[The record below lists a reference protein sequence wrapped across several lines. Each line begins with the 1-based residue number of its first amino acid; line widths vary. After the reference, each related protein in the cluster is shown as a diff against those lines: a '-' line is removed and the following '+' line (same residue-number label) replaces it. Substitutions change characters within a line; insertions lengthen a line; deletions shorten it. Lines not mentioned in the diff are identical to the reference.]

1 MKKVKK
7 IITGFLTVF
16 LFMAMVLPMTT
27 VKASE
32 EKEVAEKRM
41 YTVTFRAGNVASFD
55 TDKITVS
62 DGMEVTKNYIKVKVA
77 KGDTLALTVPDW
89 ESDARLTSWFSNC
102 LHYEKEAAYGLK
114 AFSGVVGTAVER
126 NTEYVLDYKRLIN
139 PVSYTVSFVD
149 SQTKEQIAAPQ
160 IIYGNAEET
169 ITVLPVTV
177 SDYTP
182 TESRKTLKLEKGK
195 ENTATFEYCYTGTV
209 ETITSTVTN
218 VVPGTTRTETVV
230 NEVEET
236 VIVPGTAQPSG
247 FTANVVNNASNT
259 ANNRANGGGNALNTP
274 AGNIANNVADN
285 SANNAADNAVN
296 APADENE
303 DQTVD
308 DGNVE
313 IPEEQTP
320 LVDGDENDGVVDI
333 EESVTPLANTAE
345 DESTVSGDV
354 DGKDAD
360 LAAQEI
366 DAASVPVAVPV
377 IGGIAAVFV
386 VGLIV
391 FLIYK
396 NRKRS
401 K

>member
-7 IITGFLTVF
+7 IITGFLMVF
-16 LFMAMVLPMTT
+16 IFMALVLPMTT

-32 EKEVAEKRM
+32 EKEVAGKRM

-77 KGDTLALTVPDW
+77 KGDTLAFTVPGW

-126 NTEYVLDYKRLIN
+126 NTEYVLDYKRLID
-139 PVSYTVSFVD
+139 PVSYTVSFID

-169 ITVLPVTV
+169 IMVTPVTV

-182 TESRKTLKLEKGK
+182 TESSKIIKLEKGK
-195 ENTATFEYCYTGTV
+195 ENTATFEYRYTGAV

-230 NEVEET
+230 SEVEET
-236 VIVPGTAQPSG
+236 VIVPGTSQPTG
-247 FTANVVNNASNT
+247 FTANVVNNASN
-259 ANNRANGGGNALNTP
+259 AVNAPVGNT
-274 AGNIANNVADN
+274 ANNVADN
-285 SANNAADNAVN
+285 NANNAADNAVN
-296 APADENE
+296 APADDNE

-308 DGNVE
+308 DSNVE

-333 EESVTPLANTAE
+333 EESETPLSNTAE

-354 DGKDAD
+354 DGNDAD

-377 IGGIAAVFV
+377 IGGIAAVFIA
-386 VGLIV
+386 GLIA
-391 FLIYK
+391 FLVYK

>member
-41 YTVTFRAGNVASFD
+41 YTVTFRAGNIACFD

-77 KGDTLALTVPDW
+77 KGDTLAFTVPDW

-114 AFSGVVGTAVER
+114 AFNGVVGTAVER
-126 NTEYVLDYKRLIN
+126 NTEYVLDYKRLID
-139 PVSYTVSFVD
+139 PVSYTVSFID
-149 SQTKEQIAAPQ
+149 SQTKEQIATPQ

-169 ITVLPVTV
+169 ITVIPVTV

-182 TESRKTLKLEKGK
+182 TESSKTLKLEKGK
-195 ENTATFEYCYTGTV
+195 ENAATFEYRYTGAV

-236 VIVPGTAQPSG
+236 VIVPGISQPTG
-247 FTANVVNNASNT
+247 FTANVVNNASN
-259 ANNRANGGGNALNTP
+259 AVNAPVGNT
-274 AGNIANNVADN
+274 ANNVADN
-285 SANNAADNAVN
+285 NANNAADNAVN
-296 APADENE
+296 APADDNE

-308 DGNVE
+308 DSNVE

-320 LVDGDENDGVVDI
+320 LVDGDGNDGVVDI
-333 EESVTPLANTAE
+333 EESETPLANTAE
-345 DESTVSGDV
+345 DENTVSGDV
-354 DGKDAD
+354 DGNDAD
-360 LAAQEI
+360 LAAQKI

-377 IGGIAAVFV
+377 IGGIAAVFIA
-386 VGLIV
+386 GLIA
-391 FLIYK
+391 FLVYK

>member
-7 IITGFLTVF
+7 IITGFLMVF
-16 LFMAMVLPMTT
+16 IFMAMVLPMTT

-32 EKEVAEKRM
+32 EKEAVGKRM
-41 YTVTFRAGNVASFD
+41 YTVTFRAGNIACFD
-55 TDKITVS
+55 IDKITVS
-62 DGMEVTKNYIKVKVA
+62 EGMEVTKNYIKVKVA
-77 KGDTLALTVPDW
+77 KGDTLAFAVPGW
-89 ESDARLTSWFSNC
+89 ESDAGLTSWFSNC

-126 NTEYVLDYKRLIN
+126 NTEYVLDYKRLID
-139 PVSYTVSFVD
+139 PVSYTVSFID
-149 SQTKEQIAAPQ
+149 SQTKEQIATPQ

-169 ITVLPVTV
+169 ITVIPVTV

-182 TESRKTLKLEKGK
+182 TESSKIIKLEKGK
-195 ENTATFEYCYTGTV
+195 ENTATFEYRYTGAV

-236 VIVPGTAQPSG
+236 VIVPGTSQPTG
-247 FTANVVNNASNT
+247 FTANVVNNASN
-259 ANNRANGGGNALNTP
+259 AVNAPVGNT
-274 AGNIANNVADN
+274 ANNVADN
-285 SANNAADNAVN
+285 NANNAADNAVN
-296 APADENE
+296 APADDNE

-308 DGNVE
+308 NGNVE

-320 LVDGDENDGVVDI
+320 LVDEDGNDGVVDI
-333 EESVTPLANTAE
+333 EESETPLANTAE

-354 DGKDAD
+354 DGNDAD

-377 IGGIAAVFV
+377 IGGIAAVFIA
-386 VGLIV
+386 GLIA
-391 FLIYK
+391 FLVYK

>member
-7 IITGFLTVF
+7 IITGFLMVF
-16 LFMAMVLPMTT
+16 IFMAMVLPMTT

-77 KGDTLALTVPDW
+77 KGDTLAFTVPGW
-89 ESDARLTSWFSNC
+89 ESDAGLTSWFSNC

-126 NTEYVLDYKRLIN
+126 NTEYVLDYKRLID
-139 PVSYTVSFVD
+139 PVSYTVSFID
-149 SQTKEQIAAPQ
+149 SQTKEQIATPQ

-169 ITVLPVTV
+169 ITVIPVTV

-182 TESRKTLKLEKGK
+182 TESSKIIKLEKGK
-195 ENTATFEYCYTGTV
+195 ENTATFEYRYTGAV

-230 NEVEET
+230 SEVEET
-236 VIVPGTAQPSG
+236 VIVPGAAQPSG
-247 FTANVVNNASNT
+247 VTANVVNNASNT
-259 ANNRANGGGNALNTP
+259 ADNRANGGGNAANTA
-274 AGNIANNVADN
+274 AGNPVDDSTNNEVDNVA
-285 SANNAADNAVN
+285 N

-303 DQTVD
+303 DQTAD
-308 DGNVE
+308 EGNIE
-313 IPEEQTP
+313 IPEEQ
-320 LVDGDENDGVVDI
+320 
-333 EESVTPLANTAE
+333 TPLANTAE
-345 DESTVSGDV
+345 DESTASGDV
-354 DGKDAD
+354 NGNDAD

-377 IGGIAAVFV
+377 IGGIAAVFIA
-386 VGLIV
+386 GLIA
-391 FLIYK
+391 FLVYK

>member
-16 LFMAMVLPMTT
+16 IFMALVLPMTT
-27 VKASE
+27 VKASK
-32 EKEVAEKRM
+32 EKEVVEKRM
-41 YTVTFRAGNVASFD
+41 YTVTFRAGNIACFD
-55 TDKITVS
+55 IDKITVS
-62 DGMEVTKNYIKVKVA
+62 EGMEVTKNYIKVKVA
-77 KGDTLALTVPDW
+77 KGDTLAFTVPGW

-114 AFSGVVGTAVER
+114 AFNGVVGTVVER
-126 NTEYVLDYKRLIN
+126 NTEYVLDYKRLID
-139 PVSYTVSFVD
+139 PVSYTVSFID

-160 IIYGNAEET
+160 ITYGNAEET
-169 ITVLPVTV
+169 ITVIPVTV
-177 SDYTP
+177 PDYTP
-182 TESRKTLKLEKGK
+182 TESSKIIKLEKGK
-195 ENTATFEYCYTGTV
+195 ENTATFEYRYTGAV

-236 VIVPGTAQPSG
+236 VIVPGTSQPTG
-247 FTANVVNNASNT
+247 FTANVVNNASN
-259 ANNRANGGGNALNTP
+259 AVNAPVGNT
-274 AGNIANNVADN
+274 
-285 SANNAADNAVN
+285 ANNAADNAVN
-296 APADENE
+296 APADDNE

-308 DGNVE
+308 DSNVE

-320 LVDGDENDGVVDI
+320 LVDGDGNDGAVDI
-333 EESVTPLANTAE
+333 EESETPLANTAE
-345 DESTVSGDV
+345 DASTASGDV
-354 DGKDAD
+354 NGNDAD

-377 IGGIAAVFV
+377 IGGITAVFV

-396 NRKRS
+396 NRKKS

>member
-16 LFMAMVLPMTT
+16 IFMALVLPMTT

-32 EKEVAEKRM
+32 EKEAVEKRM
-41 YTVTFRAGNVASFD
+41 YTVTFRAGNIACFD
-55 TDKITVS
+55 IDKITVS
-62 DGMEVTKNYIKVKVA
+62 EGMEVTKNYIKVKVA
-77 KGDTLALTVPDW
+77 KGDTLAFTVPGW

-114 AFSGVVGTAVER
+114 AFNGVVGTAVER
-126 NTEYVLDYKRLIN
+126 NTEYVLDYKRLID
-139 PVSYTVSFVD
+139 PVSYTVSFID

-160 IIYGNAEET
+160 ITYGNAEET
-169 ITVLPVTV
+169 ITVIPVTV
-177 SDYTP
+177 PDYTP
-182 TESRKTLKLEKGK
+182 VESSKIIKLEKGK
-195 ENTATFEYCYTGTV
+195 ENTATFEYRYTGAV

-230 NEVEET
+230 SEVEET
-236 VIVPGTAQPSG
+236 VIVPGAAQPSG
-247 FTANVVNNASNT
+247 VTANVVNNASN
-259 ANNRANGGGNALNTP
+259 AVNAPVGNT
-274 AGNIANNVADN
+274 ANNVADN
-285 SANNAADNAVN
+285 NANNAADNAVN
-296 APADENE
+296 APADDNE

-308 DGNVE
+308 DSNVE

-320 LVDGDENDGVVDI
+320 LVDGDGNDGAVDI
-333 EESVTPLANTAE
+333 EESETPLANTAE
-345 DESTVSGDV
+345 DASTASGDV
-354 DGKDAD
+354 NGNDAD

-377 IGGIAAVFV
+377 IGGITAVFV

-396 NRKRS
+396 NRKKS

>member
-7 IITGFLTVF
+7 IITGFLIVF
-16 LFMAMVLPMTT
+16 IFMAMVLPMTT

-41 YTVTFRAGNVASFD
+41 YTVTFRAGNVASID

-77 KGDTLALTVPDW
+77 KGDTLAFTVPGW
-89 ESDARLTSWFSNC
+89 ESDAGLTSWFSNC
-102 LHYEKEAAYGLK
+102 LHYEKEAVYGLK
-114 AFSGVVGTAVER
+114 AFSGIVGTAVER
-126 NTEYVLDYKRLIN
+126 NTEYVLDYKRLID
-139 PVSYTVSFVD
+139 PVSYTVSFID
-149 SQTKEQIAAPQ
+149 SKTKEQIATPQ

-169 ITVLPVTV
+169 IMVTPVTV
-177 SDYTP
+177 SNYTP
-182 TESRKTLKLEKGK
+182 TESSKTLKLEKGK
-195 ENTATFEYCYTGTV
+195 ANTATFEYRYIGSV

-236 VIVPGTAQPSG
+236 VIVPGTARQIG
-247 FTANVVNNASNT
+247 FTANVVNNASN
-259 ANNRANGGGNALNTP
+259 AVNAPVGNT
-274 AGNIANNVADN
+274 ANNVADN
-285 SANNAADNAVN
+285 NANNAADNAVN
-296 APADENE
+296 APADDNE

-308 DGNVE
+308 DSNVE

-320 LVDGDENDGVVDI
+320 LVDGDGNDGVVDI
-333 EESVTPLANTAE
+333 EESETPLANTAE
-345 DESTVSGDV
+345 DENTVSGDV
-354 DGKDAD
+354 DGNDAD
-360 LAAQEI
+360 LAAQEK

-377 IGGIAAVFV
+377 IGGIAAVFIA
-386 VGLIV
+386 GLIA
-391 FLIYK
+391 FLVYK

>member
-7 IITGFLTVF
+7 IITGFLMVF
-16 LFMAMVLPMTT
+16 IFMAMVLPMTT

-41 YTVTFRAGNVASFD
+41 YTVTFRAGNVASID

-77 KGDTLALTVPDW
+77 KGDTLAFTVPGW
-89 ESDARLTSWFSNC
+89 ESDAGLTSWFSNC

-114 AFSGVVGTAVER
+114 AFSGIVGTAVER
-126 NTEYVLDYKRLIN
+126 NTEYVLDYKRLID
-139 PVSYTVSFVD
+139 PVSYTVSFID
-149 SQTKEQIAAPQ
+149 SKTKEQIATPQ

-169 ITVLPVTV
+169 IMVTPVTV

-182 TESRKTLKLEKGK
+182 TESSKTLKLEKGK
-195 ENTATFEYCYTGTV
+195 ANTATFEYRYIGSV

-236 VIVPGTAQPSG
+236 VIVPGTARQTG
-247 FTANVVNNASNT
+247 FTANVVNNASN
-259 ANNRANGGGNALNTP
+259 AVNAPVGNT
-274 AGNIANNVADN
+274 ANNVADN
-285 SANNAADNAVN
+285 NANNAADNAVN
-296 APADENE
+296 APADDNE

-308 DGNVE
+308 DSNVE

-320 LVDGDENDGVVDI
+320 LVDGDGNDGVVDI
-333 EESVTPLANTAE
+333 EESETPLANTAE
-345 DESTVSGDV
+345 GENTVSSDV
-354 DGKDAD
+354 DGNDAD

-377 IGGIAAVFV
+377 IGGIAAVFIA
-386 VGLIV
+386 GLIA
-391 FLIYK
+391 FLVYK

>member
-16 LFMAMVLPMTT
+16 LFMAIVLPMTT

-41 YTVTFRAGNVASFD
+41 YTVTFRAGNIACFD

-77 KGDTLALTVPDW
+77 KGDTLAFTVPDW

-114 AFSGVVGTAVER
+114 AFNGVVRTAVER
-126 NTEYVLDYKRLIN
+126 NTEYVLDYKRLID
-139 PVSYTVSFVD
+139 PVSYTVSFID
-149 SQTKEQIAAPQ
+149 SQTKEQIATPQ

-169 ITVLPVTV
+169 ITVIPVIV

-182 TESRKTLKLEKGK
+182 TESSKTLKLEKGK
-195 ENTATFEYCYTGTV
+195 ENAATFEYHYTGAV

-236 VIVPGTAQPSG
+236 VIVPGTSQPTG
-247 FTANVVNNASNT
+247 FTANVVNNVSN
-259 ANNRANGGGNALNTP
+259 AVNAPVGNT
-274 AGNIANNVADN
+274 ANNVADN
-285 SANNAADNAVN
+285 NENNAADNAVN
-296 APADENE
+296 APADDNE

-308 DGNVE
+308 DSNVE

-320 LVDGDENDGVVDI
+320 LVDGDGNDGVVDI
-333 EESVTPLANTAE
+333 EESETPLANTAE
-345 DESTVSGDV
+345 DENTVSGDV
-354 DGKDAD
+354 DGNDAD

-377 IGGIAAVFV
+377 IGGITAVFV

-391 FLIYK
+391 FLVYK

>member
-16 LFMAMVLPMTT
+16 IFMALVLPMTT

-32 EKEVAEKRM
+32 EKEVVEKRM
-41 YTVTFRAGNVASFD
+41 YTVTFRAGNIACFD
-55 TDKITVS
+55 IDKITVS
-62 DGMEVTKNYIKVKVA
+62 EGMEVTKNYIKVKVA
-77 KGDTLALTVPDW
+77 KGDTLAFTVPGW

-114 AFSGVVGTAVER
+114 AFNGVVGTVVER
-126 NTEYVLDYKRLIN
+126 NTEYVLDYKRLID
-139 PVSYTVSFVD
+139 PVSYTVSFID

-160 IIYGNAEET
+160 ITYGNAEET
-169 ITVLPVTV
+169 ITVIPVTV
-177 SDYTP
+177 PDYTP
-182 TESRKTLKLEKGK
+182 TESSKIIKLEKGK
-195 ENTATFEYCYTGTV
+195 ENTATFEYRYTGAV

-236 VIVPGTAQPSG
+236 VIVPGTSQPTG
-247 FTANVVNNASNT
+247 FTANVVNNASN
-259 ANNRANGGGNALNTP
+259 AVNAPVGNT
-274 AGNIANNVADN
+274 
-285 SANNAADNAVN
+285 ANNAADNAVN
-296 APADENE
+296 APADDNE

-308 DGNVE
+308 DSNVE

-320 LVDGDENDGVVDI
+320 LVDGDGNDGAVDI
-333 EESVTPLANTAE
+333 EESETPLANTAE
-345 DESTVSGDV
+345 DASTASGDV
-354 DGKDAD
+354 NGNDAD

-377 IGGIAAVFV
+377 IGGIAAVFIA
-386 VGLIV
+386 GLIA
-391 FLIYK
+391 FLVYK

>member
-1 MKKVKK
+1 MKKVQK

-16 LFMAMVLPMTT
+16 IFMALVLPMTT

-32 EKEVAEKRM
+32 EKEVVEKRM
-41 YTVTFRAGNVASFD
+41 YTVTFRAGNIACFD
-55 TDKITVS
+55 IDKITVS
-62 DGMEVTKNYIKVKVA
+62 EGMEVTKNYIKVKVA
-77 KGDTLALTVPDW
+77 KGDTLAFTVPGW

-114 AFSGVVGTAVER
+114 AFNGVVGTAVER
-126 NTEYVLDYKRLIN
+126 NTEYVLDYKRLID
-139 PVSYTVSFVD
+139 PVSYTVSFID

-160 IIYGNAEET
+160 ITYGNAEET
-169 ITVLPVTV
+169 ITVIPVTV
-177 SDYTP
+177 PDYTP
-182 TESRKTLKLEKGK
+182 TESSKIIKLEKGK
-195 ENTATFEYCYTGTV
+195 ENTATFEYRYTGAV

-236 VIVPGTAQPSG
+236 VIVPGTSQPTG
-247 FTANVVNNASNT
+247 FTANVVNNASN
-259 ANNRANGGGNALNTP
+259 AVNAPVGNT
-274 AGNIANNVADN
+274 
-285 SANNAADNAVN
+285 ANNAADNAVN
-296 APADENE
+296 APADDNE

-308 DGNVE
+308 DSNVE

-320 LVDGDENDGVVDI
+320 LVAGDGNDGAVDI
-333 EESVTPLANTAE
+333 EESETPLANTAE
-345 DESTVSGDV
+345 DASTASGDV
-354 DGKDAD
+354 NGNDAD

-377 IGGIAAVFV
+377 IGGITAVFV

-396 NRKRS
+396 NRKKS

>member
-16 LFMAMVLPMTT
+16 LFMALVLPMTT

-32 EKEVAEKRM
+32 EKEAVEKRM
-41 YTVTFRAGNVASFD
+41 YTVTFRAGNIACFD

-77 KGDTLALTVPDW
+77 KGDTLAFTVPDW

-114 AFSGVVGTAVER
+114 AFNGVVGTAVER
-126 NTEYVLDYKRLIN
+126 NTEYVLDYKRLID
-139 PVSYTVSFVD
+139 PVSYTVSFID
-149 SQTKEQIAAPQ
+149 SQTKEQIATPQ

-169 ITVLPVTV
+169 ITVIPVTV

-182 TESRKTLKLEKGK
+182 TESSKIIKLEKGK
-195 ENTATFEYCYTGTV
+195 ENTATFEYRYTGAV

-236 VIVPGTAQPSG
+236 VIVPGTSQPTG
-247 FTANVVNNASNT
+247 FTANVVNNASN
-259 ANNRANGGGNALNTP
+259 AVNAPVGNT
-274 AGNIANNVADN
+274 ANNVADN
-285 SANNAADNAVN
+285 NANNAADNAVN
-296 APADENE
+296 APADDNE

-308 DGNVE
+308 DSNVE

-333 EESVTPLANTAE
+333 EESETPLANTAE
-345 DESTVSGDV
+345 NESTSSGDV
-354 DGKDAD
+354 DGNDAD

-377 IGGIAAVFV
+377 IGGITAVFV

-391 FLIYK
+391 FLVYK

>member
-7 IITGFLTVF
+7 IITGFLMVF
-16 LFMAMVLPMTT
+16 IFMAMVLPMTT

-32 EKEVAEKRM
+32 EKEAVEKRM

-77 KGDTLALTVPDW
+77 KGDTLAFTVPGW
-89 ESDARLTSWFSNC
+89 ESDARMTSWFSNC

-114 AFSGVVGTAVER
+114 AFNGVVGTAVER
-126 NTEYVLDYKRLIN
+126 NTEYVLDYKRLID
-139 PVSYTVSFVD
+139 PVSYTVSFID
-149 SQTKEQIAAPQ
+149 SQTKEQIATPQ

-169 ITVLPVTV
+169 IMVTPVTV

-182 TESRKTLKLEKGK
+182 TESSKIIKLEKGK
-195 ENTATFEYCYTGTV
+195 ENTATFEYRYTGAV

-230 NEVEET
+230 SEVEET
-236 VIVPGTAQPSG
+236 VIIPGAAQPSG
-247 FTANVVNNASNT
+247 VTANVVNNASN
-259 ANNRANGGGNALNTP
+259 AVNAPVGNT
-274 AGNIANNVADN
+274 ANNVADN
-285 SANNAADNAVN
+285 NANNAADNAVN
-296 APADENE
+296 APADDNE

-308 DGNVE
+308 DSNVE

-320 LVDGDENDGVVDI
+320 LVDGDGNDGVVDI
-333 EESVTPLANTAE
+333 EESETPLANTAE
-345 DESTVSGDV
+345 DASTASGDV
-354 DGKDAD
+354 NGKDAD

-377 IGGIAAVFV
+377 IGGITAVFV

-396 NRKRS
+396 NRKKS

>member
-16 LFMAMVLPMTT
+16 IFMALVLPMTT

-32 EKEVAEKRM
+32 EKEVVEKRM
-41 YTVTFRAGNVASFD
+41 YTVTFRAGNIACFD
-55 TDKITVS
+55 IDKITVS
-62 DGMEVTKNYIKVKVA
+62 EGMEVTKNYIKVKVA
-77 KGDTLALTVPDW
+77 KGDTLAFTVPGW

-114 AFSGVVGTAVER
+114 ALNGVVGTVVER
-126 NTEYVLDYKRLIN
+126 NTEYVLDYKRLID
-139 PVSYTVSFVD
+139 PVSYTVSFID

-160 IIYGNAEET
+160 ITYGNAEET
-169 ITVLPVTV
+169 ITVIPVTV
-177 SDYTP
+177 PDYTP
-182 TESRKTLKLEKGK
+182 TESSKIIKLEKGK
-195 ENTATFEYCYTGTV
+195 ENTATFEYRYTGAV

-236 VIVPGTAQPSG
+236 VIVPGTSQPTG
-247 FTANVVNNASNT
+247 FTANVVNNASN
-259 ANNRANGGGNALNTP
+259 AVNAPVGNT
-274 AGNIANNVADN
+274 
-285 SANNAADNAVN
+285 ANNAADNAVN
-296 APADENE
+296 APADDNE

-308 DGNVE
+308 DSNVE

-320 LVDGDENDGVVDI
+320 LVDGDGNDGAVDI
-333 EESVTPLANTAE
+333 EESETPLANTAE
-345 DESTVSGDV
+345 DASTASGDV

-377 IGGIAAVFV
+377 IGGIAAVFIA
-386 VGLIV
+386 GLIA
-391 FLIYK
+391 FLVYK

>member
-16 LFMAMVLPMTT
+16 IFMALVLPMTT

-32 EKEVAEKRM
+32 EKEAVEKRM
-41 YTVTFRAGNVASFD
+41 YTVTFRAGNIACFD
-55 TDKITVS
+55 IDKITVS
-62 DGMEVTKNYIKVKVA
+62 EGMEVTKNYIKVKVA
-77 KGDTLALTVPDW
+77 KGDTLAFTVPGW
-89 ESDARLTSWFSNC
+89 ESDAGLTSWFSNC

-114 AFSGVVGTAVER
+114 AFNGVVGTAVER
-126 NTEYVLDYKRLIN
+126 NTEYVLDYKRLID
-139 PVSYTVSFVD
+139 PVSYTVSFID

-160 IIYGNAEET
+160 ITYGNAEET
-169 ITVLPVTV
+169 ITVIPVTV
-177 SDYTP
+177 PDYTP
-182 TESRKTLKLEKGK
+182 VESSKIIKLEKGK
-195 ENTATFEYCYTGTV
+195 ENTATFEYRYTGAV

-236 VIVPGTAQPSG
+236 VIVPGTSQPTG
-247 FTANVVNNASNT
+247 FTANVVNNASN
-259 ANNRANGGGNALNTP
+259 AVNAPVGNT
-274 AGNIANNVADN
+274 ANNVADN
-285 SANNAADNAVN
+285 NANNAADNAVN
-296 APADENE
+296 APADDNE

-308 DGNVE
+308 DSNVE

-320 LVDGDENDGVVDI
+320 LVDGDGNDGAVDI
-333 EESVTPLANTAE
+333 EESETPLANTAE
-345 DESTVSGDV
+345 DASTASGDV
-354 DGKDAD
+354 NGNDAD

-377 IGGIAAVFV
+377 IGGITAVFV

-396 NRKRS
+396 NRKKS

>member
-16 LFMAMVLPMTT
+16 IFMALVLPMTT

-32 EKEVAEKRM
+32 EKEVVEKRM
-41 YTVTFRAGNVASFD
+41 YTVTFRAGNIACFD
-55 TDKITVS
+55 IDKITVS
-62 DGMEVTKNYIKVKVA
+62 EGMEVTKNYIKVKVA
-77 KGDTLALTVPDW
+77 KGDTLAFTVPGW

-114 AFSGVVGTAVER
+114 AFNGVVGTAVER
-126 NTEYVLDYKRLIN
+126 NTEYVLDYKRLID
-139 PVSYTVSFVD
+139 PVSYTVSFID
-149 SQTKEQIAAPQ
+149 SQTREQIAAPQ
-160 IIYGNAEET
+160 ITYGNAEET
-169 ITVLPVTV
+169 ITVIPVTV
-177 SDYTP
+177 PDYTP
-182 TESRKTLKLEKGK
+182 TESSKIIKLEKGK
-195 ENTATFEYCYTGTV
+195 ENTATFEYRYTGAV

-230 NEVEET
+230 SEVEET
-236 VIVPGTAQPSG
+236 VIIPGAAQPSG
-247 FTANVVNNASNT
+247 VTANVVNNASN
-259 ANNRANGGGNALNTP
+259 AVNAPVGNT
-274 AGNIANNVADN
+274 ANNVADN
-285 SANNAADNAVN
+285 NANNAADNAVN
-296 APADENE
+296 APADDNE

-308 DGNVE
+308 DSNVE

-320 LVDGDENDGVVDI
+320 LVDGDGNDGAVDI
-333 EESVTPLANTAE
+333 EESETPLANTAE
-345 DESTVSGDV
+345 DASTASGDV
-354 DGKDAD
+354 DGNDAD

-377 IGGIAAVFV
+377 IGGITAVFV

-396 NRKRS
+396 NRKKS

>member
-7 IITGFLTVF
+7 IITGFLMVF
-16 LFMAMVLPMTT
+16 IFMALVLPMTT

-32 EKEVAEKRM
+32 EKEAVEKRM
-41 YTVTFRAGNVASFD
+41 YTVTFRAGNIACFD
-55 TDKITVS
+55 IDKITVS
-62 DGMEVTKNYIKVKVA
+62 EGMEVTKNYIKVKVA
-77 KGDTLALTVPDW
+77 KGDTLAFTVPGW

-114 AFSGVVGTAVER
+114 AFNGVVGTAVER
-126 NTEYVLDYKRLIN
+126 NTEYVLDYKRLID
-139 PVSYTVSFVD
+139 PVSYTVSFID

-160 IIYGNAEET
+160 ITYGNAEET
-169 ITVLPVTV
+169 ITVIPVTV
-177 SDYTP
+177 PDYTP
-182 TESRKTLKLEKGK
+182 VESSKIIKLEKGK
-195 ENTATFEYCYTGTV
+195 ENTATFEYRYTGAV

-236 VIVPGTAQPSG
+236 VIVPGTSQPTG
-247 FTANVVNNASNT
+247 FTANVVNNASN
-259 ANNRANGGGNALNTP
+259 AVNAPVGNT
-274 AGNIANNVADN
+274 ANNVADN
-285 SANNAADNAVN
+285 NANNAADNAVN
-296 APADENE
+296 APADDNE

-308 DGNVE
+308 DSNVE

-320 LVDGDENDGVVDI
+320 LVDGDGNDGVVAI
-333 EESVTPLANTAE
+333 EESETPLANTAE
-345 DESTVSGDV
+345 DASTASGDV
-354 DGKDAD
+354 NGKDAD

-377 IGGIAAVFV
+377 IGGITAVFV

-396 NRKRS
+396 NRKKS

>member
-7 IITGFLTVF
+7 IITGFLMVF
-16 LFMAMVLPMTT
+16 IFMAMVLPMTT

-41 YTVTFRAGNVASFD
+41 YTVTFRAGNVASID

-77 KGDTLALTVPDW
+77 KGDTLAFTVPGW
-89 ESDARLTSWFSNC
+89 ESDAGLTSWFSNC
-102 LHYEKEAAYGLK
+102 LHYEKEAVYGLK
-114 AFSGVVGTAVER
+114 AFSGIVGTAVER
-126 NTEYVLDYKRLIN
+126 NTEYVLDYKRLID
-139 PVSYTVSFVD
+139 PVSYTVSFID
-149 SQTKEQIAAPQ
+149 SKTKEQIATPQ

-169 ITVLPVTV
+169 IMVTPVTV

-182 TESRKTLKLEKGK
+182 TESSKTLKLEKGK
-195 ENTATFEYCYTGTV
+195 ANTATFEYRYIGSV

-218 VVPGTTRTETVV
+218 VVPGITRTETVV

-236 VIVPGTAQPSG
+236 VIVPGTARQTG
-247 FTANVVNNASNT
+247 FTANVVNNASN
-259 ANNRANGGGNALNTP
+259 AVNAPVGNT
-274 AGNIANNVADN
+274 ANNVADN
-285 SANNAADNAVN
+285 NANNAADNAVN
-296 APADENE
+296 APADDNE

-308 DGNVE
+308 DSNVE

-320 LVDGDENDGVVDI
+320 LVDGDGNDGVVDI
-333 EESVTPLANTAE
+333 EESETPLANTAE
-345 DESTVSGDV
+345 DENTVSGDV
-354 DGKDAD
+354 DGNDAD

-377 IGGIAAVFV
+377 IGGIAAVFIA
-386 VGLIV
+386 GLIA
-391 FLIYK
+391 FLVYK

>member
-16 LFMAMVLPMTT
+16 IFMALVLPMTT

-32 EKEVAEKRM
+32 EKEVVEKRM
-41 YTVTFRAGNVASFD
+41 YTVTFRAGNIACFD
-55 TDKITVS
+55 IDKITVS
-62 DGMEVTKNYIKVKVA
+62 EGMEVTKNYIKVKVV
-77 KGDTLALTVPDW
+77 KGDTLAFTVPGW

-114 AFSGVVGTAVER
+114 AFNGVVGTAVER

-139 PVSYTVSFVD
+139 PVSYTVSFID

-160 IIYGNAEET
+160 ITYGNAEET
-169 ITVLPVTV
+169 ITVIPVTV
-177 SDYTP
+177 PDYTP
-182 TESRKTLKLEKGK
+182 TESSKIIKLEKGK
-195 ENTATFEYCYTGTV
+195 ENTATFEYRYTGAV

-236 VIVPGTAQPSG
+236 VIVPGTSQPTG
-247 FTANVVNNASNT
+247 FTANVVNNASN
-259 ANNRANGGGNALNTP
+259 AVNAPVGNT
-274 AGNIANNVADN
+274 
-285 SANNAADNAVN
+285 ANNAADNAVN
-296 APADENE
+296 APADDNE

-308 DGNVE
+308 DSNVE

-320 LVDGDENDGVVDI
+320 LVDGDGNDGAVDI
-333 EESVTPLANTAE
+333 EESETPLANTAE
-345 DESTVSGDV
+345 DASTASGDV
-354 DGKDAD
+354 NGKDAD

-377 IGGIAAVFV
+377 IGGITAVFV

-396 NRKRS
+396 NRKKS

>member
-41 YTVTFRAGNVASFD
+41 YTVTFRAGNIASFD

-77 KGDTLALTVPDW
+77 KGDTLAFTVPGW

-114 AFSGVVGTAVER
+114 AFNGVVGTAVER
-126 NTEYVLDYKRLIN
+126 NTEYVLDYKRLID
-139 PVSYTVSFVD
+139 PVSYTVSFID
-149 SQTKEQIAAPQ
+149 SQTKEQIATPQ

-169 ITVLPVTV
+169 ITVIPVTV
-177 SDYTP
+177 PDYTP
-182 TESRKTLKLEKGK
+182 TESSKIIKLEKGK
-195 ENTATFEYCYTGTV
+195 ENTATFEYRYTGAV

-230 NEVEET
+230 SEVEET
-236 VIVPGTAQPSG
+236 VIIPGTSQPTG
-247 FTANVVNNASNT
+247 FTANVVNNASN
-259 ANNRANGGGNALNTP
+259 AVNAPVGNT
-274 AGNIANNVADN
+274 ANNVADN
-285 SANNAADNAVN
+285 NANNAADNAVN
-296 APADENE
+296 APADDNE

-308 DGNVE
+308 DSNVE

-320 LVDGDENDGVVDI
+320 LVDGDGNDGVVDI
-333 EESVTPLANTAE
+333 EESETPLANTAE
-345 DESTVSGDV
+345 DENTVSGDV
-354 DGKDAD
+354 DGNDAD

-377 IGGIAAVFV
+377 IGGITAVFV

-396 NRKRS
+396 NRKSRS
-401 K
+401 NQDF

>member
-16 LFMAMVLPMTT
+16 IFMALVLPMTT

-32 EKEVAEKRM
+32 EKEVVEKRM
-41 YTVTFRAGNVASFD
+41 YTVTFRAGNIACFD
-55 TDKITVS
+55 IDKITVS
-62 DGMEVTKNYIKVKVA
+62 EGMEVTKNYIKVKVA
-77 KGDTLALTVPDW
+77 KGDTLAFTVPGW

-114 AFSGVVGTAVER
+114 AFNGVVGTVVER
-126 NTEYVLDYKRLIN
+126 NTEYVLDYKRLID
-139 PVSYTVSFVD
+139 PVSYTVSFID
-149 SQTKEQIAAPQ
+149 SQTREQIAAPQ
-160 IIYGNAEET
+160 ITYGNAEET
-169 ITVLPVTV
+169 ITVIPVTV
-177 SDYTP
+177 PDYTP
-182 TESRKTLKLEKGK
+182 TESSKIIKLEKGK
-195 ENTATFEYCYTGTV
+195 ENTATFEYRYTGAV

-236 VIVPGTAQPSG
+236 VIVPGTSQPTG
-247 FTANVVNNASNT
+247 FTANVVNNASN
-259 ANNRANGGGNALNTP
+259 AVNAPVGNT
-274 AGNIANNVADN
+274 
-285 SANNAADNAVN
+285 ANNAADNAVN
-296 APADENE
+296 APADDNE

-308 DGNVE
+308 DSNVE

-320 LVDGDENDGVVDI
+320 LVDGDGNDGAVDI
-333 EESVTPLANTAE
+333 EESETPLANTAE
-345 DESTVSGDV
+345 DASTASGDV
-354 DGKDAD
+354 DGNDAD

-377 IGGIAAVFV
+377 IGGITAVFV
-386 VGLIV
+386 AGLIV
-391 FLIYK
+391 FLVYK
-396 NRKRS
+396 NRKKS

>member
-41 YTVTFRAGNVASFD
+41 YTVTFRAGNIACFD

-77 KGDTLALTVPDW
+77 KGDTLAFTVPGW

-114 AFSGVVGTAVER
+114 AFNGVVGTAVER
-126 NTEYVLDYKRLIN
+126 NTEYVLDYKRLID
-139 PVSYTVSFVD
+139 PVSYTVSFID
-149 SQTKEQIAAPQ
+149 SQTKEQIATPQ
-160 IIYGNAEET
+160 IIYGNSEKT
-169 ITVLPVTV
+169 ITAIPVTV

-182 TESRKTLKLEKGK
+182 TESSKTLKLEKGK
-195 ENTATFEYCYTGTV
+195 ENAATFEYHYTGAV

-236 VIVPGTAQPSG
+236 VIVPGTSQPTG
-247 FTANVVNNASNT
+247 FTANVVNNASN
-259 ANNRANGGGNALNTP
+259 AVNAPVGHT
-274 AGNIANNVADN
+274 ANNVADN
-285 SANNAADNAVN
+285 NANNAADNAVN
-296 APADENE
+296 APADDNE

-308 DGNVE
+308 DSNVE

-320 LVDGDENDGVVDI
+320 LVDGDGNDGVVDI
-333 EESVTPLANTAE
+333 EESETPLANTAE
-345 DESTVSGDV
+345 NESSSSGDV

-377 IGGIAAVFV
+377 IGGITAVFIA
-386 VGLIV
+386 GLIV
-391 FLIYK
+391 FLVYK

>member
-16 LFMAMVLPMTT
+16 IFMALVLPMTT

-32 EKEVAEKRM
+32 EKEVAGKRM

-77 KGDTLALTVPDW
+77 KGDTLAFTVPGW
-89 ESDARLTSWFSNC
+89 ESDAGLTSWFSNC

-114 AFSGVVGTAVER
+114 AFNGVVGTAVER
-126 NTEYVLDYKRLIN
+126 NTEYVLDYKRLID
-139 PVSYTVSFVD
+139 PVSYTVSFID

-160 IIYGNAEET
+160 ITYGNAEET
-169 ITVLPVTV
+169 ITVIPVTV
-177 SDYTP
+177 PDYTP
-182 TESRKTLKLEKGK
+182 VESSKIIKLEKGK
-195 ENTATFEYCYTGTV
+195 ENTATFEYRYTGAV

-230 NEVEET
+230 SEVEET
-236 VIVPGTAQPSG
+236 VIVPGTSQPTG
-247 FTANVVNNASNT
+247 FTANVVNNASN
-259 ANNRANGGGNALNTP
+259 AVNAPVGNT
-274 AGNIANNVADN
+274 ANNVADN
-285 SANNAADNAVN
+285 NANNAADNAVN
-296 APADENE
+296 APADDNE
-303 DQTVD
+303 DRTVD
-308 DGNVE
+308 DSNVE

-320 LVDGDENDGVVDI
+320 LVDGDGNDGVVDI
-333 EESVTPLANTAE
+333 EESETPLANTAE
-345 DESTVSGDV
+345 DENTVSGDV
-354 DGKDAD
+354 DGNDAD

-377 IGGIAAVFV
+377 IGGIAAVFIA
-386 VGLIV
+386 GLIA
-391 FLIYK
+391 FLVYK

>member
-16 LFMAMVLPMTT
+16 IFMALVLPMTT

-32 EKEVAEKRM
+32 EKEVVEKRM
-41 YTVTFRAGNVASFD
+41 YTVTFRAGNIACFD
-55 TDKITVS
+55 IDKITVS
-62 DGMEVTKNYIKVKVA
+62 EGMEVTKNYIKVKVA
-77 KGDTLALTVPDW
+77 KGDTLAFTVPGW

-126 NTEYVLDYKRLIN
+126 NTEYVLDYKRLID
-139 PVSYTVSFVD
+139 PVSYTVSFID
-149 SQTKEQIAAPQ
+149 SQTKEQIATPQ

-169 ITVLPVTV
+169 IMVTPVTV

-182 TESRKTLKLEKGK
+182 TESSKIIKLEKGK
-195 ENTATFEYCYTGTV
+195 ENTATFEYRYTGAV

-236 VIVPGTAQPSG
+236 VIVPGTSQPTG
-247 FTANVVNNASNT
+247 FTANVVNNASN
-259 ANNRANGGGNALNTP
+259 AVNAPVGNT
-274 AGNIANNVADN
+274 ANNVADN
-285 SANNAADNAVN
+285 NANNASNAVN
-296 APADENE
+296 APADDNE

-308 DGNVE
+308 DSNVE

-320 LVDGDENDGVVDI
+320 LVDGDGNDGVVAI
-333 EESVTPLANTAE
+333 EESETPLANTAE
-345 DESTVSGDV
+345 DASTASGDV
-354 DGKDAD
+354 NGKDAD

-377 IGGIAAVFV
+377 IGGITAVFV

-396 NRKRS
+396 NRKKS

>member
-16 LFMAMVLPMTT
+16 IFMALVLPMTT

-32 EKEVAEKRM
+32 EKEVVEKRM
-41 YTVTFRAGNVASFD
+41 YTVTFRAGNIACFD
-55 TDKITVS
+55 IDKITVS
-62 DGMEVTKNYIKVKVA
+62 EGMEVTKNYIKVKVV
-77 KGDTLALTVPDW
+77 KGDTLAFTVPGW

-114 AFSGVVGTAVER
+114 AFNGVVGTAVER
-126 NTEYVLDYKRLIN
+126 NTEYVLDYKRLID
-139 PVSYTVSFVD
+139 PVSYTVSFID

-160 IIYGNAEET
+160 ITYGNAEET
-169 ITVLPVTV
+169 ITVIPVTV
-177 SDYTP
+177 PDYTP
-182 TESRKTLKLEKGK
+182 VESSKIIKLEKGK
-195 ENTATFEYCYTGTV
+195 ENTATFEYRYTGAV

-236 VIVPGTAQPSG
+236 VIVPGTSQPTG
-247 FTANVVNNASNT
+247 FTANVVNNASN
-259 ANNRANGGGNALNTP
+259 AVNAPVGNT
-274 AGNIANNVADN
+274 
-285 SANNAADNAVN
+285 ANNAADNAVN
-296 APADENE
+296 APADDNE

-308 DGNVE
+308 DSNVE

-320 LVDGDENDGVVDI
+320 LVDGDGNDGAVDI
-333 EESVTPLANTAE
+333 EESETPLANTAE
-345 DESTVSGDV
+345 DASTASGDV
-354 DGKDAD
+354 NGNDAD

-377 IGGIAAVFV
+377 IGGITAVFV

-396 NRKRS
+396 NRKKS

>member
-7 IITGFLTVF
+7 IITGFLMVF
-16 LFMAMVLPMTT
+16 IFMALVLPMTT

-32 EKEVAEKRM
+32 EKEVAGKRM

-77 KGDTLALTVPDW
+77 KGDTLDFTVPGW
-89 ESDARLTSWFSNC
+89 ESDARMTSWFSNC

-126 NTEYVLDYKRLIN
+126 NTEYVLDYKRLID
-139 PVSYTVSFVD
+139 PVSYTVSFID

-169 ITVLPVTV
+169 IMVTPVTV

-182 TESRKTLKLEKGK
+182 TESSKIIKLEKGK
-195 ENTATFEYCYTGTV
+195 ENTATFEYRYTGAV

-230 NEVEET
+230 SEVEET
-236 VIVPGTAQPSG
+236 VIVPGTSQPTG
-247 FTANVVNNASNT
+247 FTANVVNNASN
-259 ANNRANGGGNALNTP
+259 AVNAPVGNT
-274 AGNIANNVADN
+274 ANNVADN
-285 SANNAADNAVN
+285 NANNAADNAVN
-296 APADENE
+296 APADDNE

-308 DGNVE
+308 DSNVE

-333 EESVTPLANTAE
+333 EESETPLSNTAE

-354 DGKDAD
+354 DGNDAD

-377 IGGIAAVFV
+377 IGGIAAVFIG
-386 VGLIV
+386 GLIA
-391 FLIYK
+391 FLVYK

>member
-16 LFMAMVLPMTT
+16 IFMALVLPMTT

-62 DGMEVTKNYIKVKVA
+62 EGMEVTKNYIKVKVA
-77 KGDTLALTVPDW
+77 KGDTLAFTVPGW
-89 ESDARLTSWFSNC
+89 ESDAGLTSWFSNC

-126 NTEYVLDYKRLIN
+126 NTEYVLDYKRLID
-139 PVSYTVSFVD
+139 PVSYTVSFID
-149 SQTKEQIAAPQ
+149 SQTKEQIATPQ

-169 ITVLPVTV
+169 IMVTPVTV

-182 TESRKTLKLEKGK
+182 TESSKIIKLEKGK
-195 ENTATFEYCYTGTV
+195 ENTATFEYRYTGAV

-236 VIVPGTAQPSG
+236 VIVPGTSQPTG
-247 FTANVVNNASNT
+247 FTANVVNNASN
-259 ANNRANGGGNALNTP
+259 AVNAPVGNT
-274 AGNIANNVADN
+274 ANNVADN
-285 SANNAADNAVN
+285 NANNAADNAVN
-296 APADENE
+296 APADDNE

-308 DGNVE
+308 DSNVE
-313 IPEEQTP
+313 IPEGQTP
-320 LVDGDENDGVVDI
+320 LVDGDGNDGVVDI
-333 EESVTPLANTAE
+333 EESETPLANIAE
-345 DESTVSGDV
+345 DASTASGDV
-354 DGKDAD
+354 NGNDAD

-377 IGGIAAVFV
+377 IGGITAVFV

-396 NRKRS
+396 NRKKS

>member
-7 IITGFLTVF
+7 IITGFLMVF
-16 LFMAMVLPMTT
+16 IFMALVLPMTT

-32 EKEVAEKRM
+32 EKEVAGKRM

-77 KGDTLALTVPDW
+77 KGDTLAFTVPGW

-114 AFSGVVGTAVER
+114 DFNGVVGTAVER
-126 NTEYVLDYKRLIN
+126 NTEYVLDYKRLID
-139 PVSYTVSFVD
+139 PVSYTVSFID
-149 SQTKEQIAAPQ
+149 SQTKEQIATPQ

-169 ITVLPVTV
+169 IMVTPVTV

-182 TESRKTLKLEKGK
+182 TESSKIIKLEKGK
-195 ENTATFEYCYTGTV
+195 ENTATFEYRYTGAV

-230 NEVEET
+230 SEVEET
-236 VIVPGTAQPSG
+236 VIVPGTSQPTG
-247 FTANVVNNASNT
+247 FTANVVNNASN
-259 ANNRANGGGNALNTP
+259 AVNAPVGNT
-274 AGNIANNVADN
+274 ANNVADN
-285 SANNAADNAVN
+285 NANNAADNAVN
-296 APADENE
+296 APADDNE

-308 DGNVE
+308 DSNVE

-333 EESVTPLANTAE
+333 EESETPLSNTAE

-354 DGKDAD
+354 DGNDAD

-377 IGGIAAVFV
+377 IGGIAAVFIG
-386 VGLIV
+386 GLIA
-391 FLIYK
+391 FLVYK

>member
-16 LFMAMVLPMTT
+16 IFMALVLPMTT

-32 EKEVAEKRM
+32 EKEVVEKRM
-41 YTVTFRAGNVASFD
+41 YTVTFRAGNIACFD
-55 TDKITVS
+55 IDKITVS
-62 DGMEVTKNYIKVKVA
+62 EGMEVTKNYIKVKVA
-77 KGDTLALTVPDW
+77 KGDTLDFTVPGW
-89 ESDARLTSWFSNC
+89 ESDARMTSWFSNC

-114 AFSGVVGTAVER
+114 AFNGVVGTVVER
-126 NTEYVLDYKRLIN
+126 NTEYVLDYKRLID
-139 PVSYTVSFVD
+139 PVSYTVSFID

-160 IIYGNAEET
+160 ITYGNAEET
-169 ITVLPVTV
+169 ITVIPVTV
-177 SDYTP
+177 PDYTP
-182 TESRKTLKLEKGK
+182 TESSKIIKLEKGK
-195 ENTATFEYCYTGTV
+195 ENTATFEYRYTGAV

-236 VIVPGTAQPSG
+236 VIVLGTSQPTG
-247 FTANVVNNASNT
+247 FTANVVNNASN
-259 ANNRANGGGNALNTP
+259 AVNAPVGNT
-274 AGNIANNVADN
+274 
-285 SANNAADNAVN
+285 ANNAADNAVN
-296 APADENE
+296 APADDNE

-308 DGNVE
+308 DSNVE

-320 LVDGDENDGVVDI
+320 LVDGDGNDGAVDI
-333 EESVTPLANTAE
+333 EESETPLANTAE
-345 DESTVSGDV
+345 DASTASGDV
-354 DGKDAD
+354 NGNDAD

-377 IGGIAAVFV
+377 IGGIAAVFIA
-386 VGLIV
+386 GLIA
-391 FLIYK
+391 FLVYK

>member
-16 LFMAMVLPMTT
+16 IFMALVLPMTT

-32 EKEVAEKRM
+32 EKEAVEKRM
-41 YTVTFRAGNVASFD
+41 YTVTFRAGNIACFD
-55 TDKITVS
+55 IDKITVS
-62 DGMEVTKNYIKVKVA
+62 KGMEVTKNYIKVKVA
-77 KGDTLALTVPDW
+77 KGDTLAFTVPGW

-114 AFSGVVGTAVER
+114 AFNGVVGTVVER
-126 NTEYVLDYKRLIN
+126 NTEYVLDYKRLID
-139 PVSYTVSFVD
+139 PVSYTVSFID

-160 IIYGNAEET
+160 ITYGNAEET
-169 ITVLPVTV
+169 ITVIPVTV
-177 SDYTP
+177 PDYTP
-182 TESRKTLKLEKGK
+182 VESSKIIKLEKGK
-195 ENTATFEYCYTGTV
+195 ENTATFEYRYTGAV
-209 ETITSTVTN
+209 EAITSTVTN

-230 NEVEET
+230 SEVEET
-236 VIVPGTAQPSG
+236 VIVPGTSQPTG
-247 FTANVVNNASNT
+247 FTANVVNNASN
-259 ANNRANGGGNALNTP
+259 AVNAPVGNT
-274 AGNIANNVADN
+274 ANNVADN
-285 SANNAADNAVN
+285 NANNAADNAVN
-296 APADENE
+296 APADDNE

-308 DGNVE
+308 DSNVE

-320 LVDGDENDGVVDI
+320 LVDGDGNDGVVDI
-333 EESVTPLANTAE
+333 EESETPLANTAE
-345 DESTVSGDV
+345 DASTASGDV

-377 IGGIAAVFV
+377 IGGIAAVFIA
-386 VGLIV
+386 GLIA
-391 FLIYK
+391 FLVYK

>member
-16 LFMAMVLPMTT
+16 IFMALVLPMTT

-32 EKEVAEKRM
+32 EKEVVEKRM
-41 YTVTFRAGNVASFD
+41 YTVTFRAGNIACFD
-55 TDKITVS
+55 IDKITVS
-62 DGMEVTKNYIKVKVA
+62 EGMEVTKNYIKVKVA
-77 KGDTLALTVPDW
+77 KGDTLAFTVPGW

-114 AFSGVVGTAVER
+114 AFNGVVGTVVER
-126 NTEYVLDYKRLIN
+126 NTEYVLDYKRLID
-139 PVSYTVSFVD
+139 PVSYTVSFID

-160 IIYGNAEET
+160 ITYGNAEET
-169 ITVLPVTV
+169 ITVIPVTV
-177 SDYTP
+177 PDYTP
-182 TESRKTLKLEKGK
+182 TESSKIIKLEKGK
-195 ENTATFEYCYTGTV
+195 ENTATFEYRYTGAV

-218 VVPGTTRTETVV
+218 VVPGTTRTKTVV

-236 VIVPGTAQPSG
+236 VIVPGTSQPTG
-247 FTANVVNNASNT
+247 FTANVVNNASN
-259 ANNRANGGGNALNTP
+259 AVNAPVGNT
-274 AGNIANNVADN
+274 
-285 SANNAADNAVN
+285 ANNAADNAVN
-296 APADENE
+296 APADDNE

-308 DGNVE
+308 DSNVE

-320 LVDGDENDGVVDI
+320 LVDGDGNDGAVDI
-333 EESVTPLANTAE
+333 EESETPLANTAE
-345 DESTVSGDV
+345 DASTASGDV
-354 DGKDAD
+354 NGNDAD

-377 IGGIAAVFV
+377 IGGITAVFV

-396 NRKRS
+396 NRKKS

>member
-41 YTVTFRAGNVASFD
+41 YTVTFRAGNIACFD

-77 KGDTLALTVPDW
+77 KGDTLAFTVPGW

-102 LHYEKEAAYGLK
+102 LYYEKEAAYGLK
-114 AFSGVVGTAVER
+114 AFNGVVGTAVER
-126 NTEYVLDYKRLIN
+126 NTEYVLDYKRLID
-139 PVSYTVSFVD
+139 PVSYTVSFID
-149 SQTKEQIAAPQ
+149 SQTKEQIATPQ

-169 ITVLPVTV
+169 ITVIPVTV

-182 TESRKTLKLEKGK
+182 TESSKIIKLEKGK
-195 ENTATFEYCYTGTV
+195 ENTATFEYRYTGAV

-236 VIVPGTAQPSG
+236 VIVPGTSQPTG
-247 FTANVVNNASNT
+247 FTANVVNNASN
-259 ANNRANGGGNALNTP
+259 AVNAPVGNT
-274 AGNIANNVADN
+274 ANNVADN
-285 SANNAADNAVN
+285 NANNAADNAVN
-296 APADENE
+296 APADDNE

-308 DGNVE
+308 DSNVE

-320 LVDGDENDGVVDI
+320 LVDGDGNDGVVDI
-333 EESVTPLANTAE
+333 EESETPLANTAE
-345 DESTVSGDV
+345 DENTVSGDV
-354 DGKDAD
+354 DGNDAD

-377 IGGIAAVFV
+377 IGGITAVFV

-396 NRKRS
+396 NRKKS

>member
-41 YTVTFRAGNVASFD
+41 YTVTFRAGNVACFD

-77 KGDTLALTVPDW
+77 KGDTLAFTVPGW

-114 AFSGVVGTAVER
+114 AFNGVVGTAVER
-126 NTEYVLDYKRLIN
+126 NTEYVLDYKRLID
-139 PVSYTVSFVD
+139 PVSYTVSFID
-149 SQTKEQIAAPQ
+149 SQTKEQIATPQ

-169 ITVLPVTV
+169 ITVIPVTV

-182 TESRKTLKLEKGK
+182 TESSKIIKLEKGK
-195 ENTATFEYCYTGTV
+195 ENTATFEYRYTGAV

-236 VIVPGTAQPSG
+236 VIVPGTSQPTG
-247 FTANVVNNASNT
+247 FTANVVNNASN
-259 ANNRANGGGNALNTP
+259 AVNAPVGNT
-274 AGNIANNVADN
+274 ANNVADN
-285 SANNAADNAVN
+285 NANNAADNAVN
-296 APADENE
+296 APADDNE

-308 DGNVE
+308 DSNVE

-320 LVDGDENDGVVDI
+320 LVDGDGNDGVVYI
-333 EESVTPLANTAE
+333 EESETPLANTAE
-345 DESTVSGDV
+345 DASTASGDV
-354 DGKDAD
+354 NGNDAD

-377 IGGIAAVFV
+377 IGGITAVFV

>member
-16 LFMAMVLPMTT
+16 IFMALVLPMTT

-32 EKEVAEKRM
+32 EKEAVEKRM
-41 YTVTFRAGNVASFD
+41 YTVTFRAGNIACFD
-55 TDKITVS
+55 IDKITVS
-62 DGMEVTKNYIKVKVA
+62 EGMEVTKNYIKVKVV
-77 KGDTLALTVPDW
+77 KGDTLAFTVPGW

-114 AFSGVVGTAVER
+114 DFNGVVGTVVER

-139 PVSYTVSFVD
+139 PVSYTVSFID

-160 IIYGNAEET
+160 ITYGNAEET
-169 ITVLPVTV
+169 ITVIPVTV
-177 SDYTP
+177 PDYTP
-182 TESRKTLKLEKGK
+182 TESSKIIKLEKGK
-195 ENTATFEYCYTGTV
+195 ENTATFEYRYTGAV

-236 VIVPGTAQPSG
+236 VIVPGTSQPTG
-247 FTANVVNNASNT
+247 FTANVVNNASN
-259 ANNRANGGGNALNTP
+259 AVNAPVGNT
-274 AGNIANNVADN
+274 
-285 SANNAADNAVN
+285 ANNAADNAVN
-296 APADENE
+296 APADDNE

-308 DGNVE
+308 DSNVE

-320 LVDGDENDGVVDI
+320 LVDGDGNDGAVDI
-333 EESVTPLANTAE
+333 EESETPLANTAE
-345 DESTVSGDV
+345 DASTASGDV
-354 DGKDAD
+354 NGNDAD

-377 IGGIAAVFV
+377 IGGITAVFV

-396 NRKRS
+396 NRKKS